1 MKMPKFFIFSCITI
15 ISTITLEILHEVV
28 PSNEE
33 KQVPVRVCRFSP
45 DGKMLAK
52 GHDNG
57 SIQVRRI
64 AFVTWCQI
72 VVCIFIL
79 LKSNMDFINAQ
90 HYSLLSGSCLYL
102 QGETHLHVFYAK
114 HR

>member
-1 MKMPKFFIFSCITI
+1 MKIPKFFIFSCITI

-45 DGKMLAK
+45 DGKILAK

-57 SIQVRRI
+57 SIQVRNI
-64 AFVTWCQI
+64 L
-72 VVCIFIL
+72 IL
-79 LKSNMDFINAQ
+79 LWNKSVA
-90 HYSLLSGSCLYL
+90 L
-102 QGETHLHVFYAK
+102 QILTV
-114 HR
+114 